1 MERVGEARV
10 SFRLSDIRR
19 TGETLCASKGM
30 SRNVRAQIQSHGLS
44 GVQARHYDK
53 HDYREEKRRSL
64 ESWAA
69 VLRGEHS
76 ANVILFHGQV
86 A

>member
-10 SFRLSDIRR
+10 SVRLSDIRR
-19 TGETLCASKGM
+19 TAETLAASKGI
-30 SRNVRAQIQSHGLS
+30 SRDVRAQIQSHGLS

-69 VLRGEHS
+69 VLRGELGG
-76 ANVILFHGQV
+76 NVLLLRGLSG
-86 A
+86 